1 METFLLIL
9 LMLAAVLASSVI
21 DQLVPKVSSP
31 LIQIGLGLAIAVVAG
46 RQIDLLFDEIKHS
59 LLLLRYFL
67 GVLDLFGAHANSC
80 RTNV

>member
-46 RQIDLLFDEIKHS
+46 RQRSICS
-59 LLLLRYFL
+59 ST
-67 GVLDLFGAHANSC
+67 NPSC
-80 RTNV
+80 SWCCS